1 MINNC
6 RGEERETVR
15 IHLHRF
21 SIINEESKHTWHSET
36 SLKNKCYANLIWF
49 ESKQASLEEECGI
62 PMSLSVLRDECS
74 LTKYLEKKKQLKLIH
89 LWKHEPLQISWDRV
103 FNKRSVFA
111 DRFQA
116 AHLRLANL
124 WEMRRWARQCIFWRF
139 KWLVL
144 FALFIKGFRH
154 VITQALL
161 VQSRQEKPAWFR
173 PRH

>member
-6 RGEERETVR
+6 RDEEREAAR
-15 IHLHRF
+15 IHLHWF
-21 SIINEESKHTWHSET
+21 SIGNEESKHTRHSET

-49 ESKQASLEEECGI
+49 ESKQASLQEECGI
-62 PMSLSVLRDECS
+62 LMSLSVLRDVCS
-74 LTKYLEKKKQLKLIH
+74 LTKYLEKKAIKINTFVETWTSTNKLGQSFQQ
-89 LWKHEPLQISWDRV
+89 KEC
-103 FNKRSVFA
+103 
-111 DRFQA
+111 FQA

-124 WEMRRWARQCIFWRF
+124 WEMRRWVRQCIFWRF
-139 KWLVL
+139 KWPVL
-144 FALFIKGFRH
+144 FALFIKGFCH